1 MSVCPSRLKSVVL
14 IGLCLAIPGFAW
26 CKTPPTGKHRSQA
39 KLDSTLIW
47 RGDVATEAGALESVT
62 RAWAR
67 SGHGRIELQPFN
79 TASGIDAVASGLAD
93 LGGSAR
99 ASSGSAEDQGLTFTP
114 VAWDGLVIITQTANP
129 VSSLTLRQ
137 VHDIY
142 FGKILDWSE
151 VGGNPAPI
159 DVYAVASPN
168 DGVEFSLR
176 SLLFGRGTQPVA
188 APRLYVNTH
197 MLEKGIELNAN
208 GLGVDTLADIQGKP
222 GLKALA
228 INGVAPTLA
237 SIADGSYPL
246 FTPLYV
252 VTNPLG
258 SKAAATQAFIDFIQS
273 DAGSAALRQ
282 GGVLPYADG
291 SALTALD
298 SARREGI
305 LATVNA
311 SAPNLAPANAASSA
325 GSPAASIA
333 TASSAAQTATSST
346 MEAGAD
352 KTYTV
357 VEGDTLSS
365 IARKLL
371 VQPQQLRDWN
381 HLKSDHVQLGQS
393 LRVSSN

>member
-1 MSVCPSRLKSVVL
+1 MSVCSSRLVSVVL
-14 IGLCLAIPGFAW
+14 TGFCLAMPGFAW
-26 CKTPPTGKHRSQA
+26 CKTPPTVKHRAQA
-39 KLDSTLIW
+39 KPASTLVW
-47 RGDVATEAGALESVT
+47 RGDVATAAGAFDNLA

-67 SGHGRIELQPFN
+67 TGHGRIELQPFN

-99 ASSGSAEDQGLTFTP
+99 ASSGSTEDKGLTFTP
-114 VAWDGLVIITQTANP
+114 VAWDGLVIVTQTANP
-129 VSSLTLRQ
+129 VSTLTLRQ

-142 FGKILDWSE
+142 FGKIHNWSE
-151 VGGNPAPI
+151 VGGNLAPI

-168 DGVEFSLR
+168 DGVEYSLR

-228 INGVAPTLA
+228 INGVAPTLT

-252 VTNPLG
+252 VTNPLS

-273 DAGSAALRQ
+273 DAGAAALRQ
-282 GGVLPYADG
+282 SAVLPYADG
-291 SALTALD
+291 SALAVLD
-298 SARREGI
+298 SARRERI
-305 LATVNA
+305 LATVNTN
-311 SAPNLAPANAASSA
+311 APYLPPAEAASSP
-325 GSPAASIA
+325 GSPGGSIA
-333 TASSAAQTATSST
+333 NASSAAQPATSSATATS
-346 MEAGAD
+346 AD

-357 VEGDTLSS
+357 GKGDTLSS

-381 HLKSDHVQLGQS
+381 HLESDHVRPGQS
-393 LRVSSN
+393 LRVSNN

>member
-1 MSVCPSRLKSVVL
+1 MSLRSTRLITIALV
-14 IGLCLAIPGFAW
+14 GLCLGMSALAW
-26 CKTPPTGKHRSQA
+26 CKSPPRAKHHAQA
-39 KLDSTLIW
+39 KAKSTLVW
-47 RGDVATEAGALESVT
+47 RGDVATATGAFDHLA

-67 SGHGRIELQPFN
+67 IGHGRIELQPFN

-99 ASSGSAEDQGLTFTP
+99 ASSGSVEDKGLTFTP
-114 VAWDGLVIITQTANP
+114 VAWDGLVIVTQTANP

-142 FGKILDWSE
+142 FGKIHNWSA

-159 DVYAVASPN
+159 DVYAVASPK
-168 DGVEFSLR
+168 DGVEYSLR

-237 SIADGSYPL
+237 NIADGSYPL
-246 FTPLYV
+246 FTPLYI
-252 VTNPLG
+252 VTNPLS
-258 SKAAATQAFIDFIQS
+258 SKAAATQAFIDFAQS
-273 DAGSAALRQ
+273 DAGAAALRQ
-282 GGVLPYADG
+282 SDVLPYADG
-291 SALTALD
+291 SALAVLD
-298 SARREGI
+298 SARRERI
-305 LATVNA
+305 LAAVNA
-311 SAPNLAPANAASSA
+311 QPGANPAHAASSL
-325 GSPAASIA
+325 GSPASIA
-333 TASSAAQTATSST
+333 HASGALQPATTSSAKAATD
-346 MEAGAD
+346 A

-357 VEGDTLSS
+357 GKGDTLST
-365 IARKLL
+365 IAREHS

-381 HLKSDHVQLGQS
+381 HLENDHVQLGQS